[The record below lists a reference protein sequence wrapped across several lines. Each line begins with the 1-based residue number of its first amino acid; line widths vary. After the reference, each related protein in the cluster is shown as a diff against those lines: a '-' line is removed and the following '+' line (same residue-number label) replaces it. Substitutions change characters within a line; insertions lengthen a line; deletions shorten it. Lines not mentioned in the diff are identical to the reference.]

1 MKAVQKISWLLCLFF
16 TVTIGQTYR
25 PLLKT
30 AEVDTFE
37 LKLSALRSAVRKK
50 GDAASYF
57 ELAKLYWTQNSYS
70 MRNQAFEC
78 AHDAVAK
85 DKKNIEY
92 RYFYADLCRSF
103 SKFEARDQWK
113 EILEID
119 STQIPALLNLAEYSA
134 REFQEWD
141 KSYRN
146 LGVTLAPLQKWAD
159 EDFYEAVKYYEKAL
173 KIDSTNYDLCL
184 KVALFYEKNSKPH
197 FGIKHLERLVRLNN
211 ADKDVYLALG
221 LVYYHTDNFQKS
233 YESYSKAL
241 ADMSK
246 YEYEDYTY
254 NSVRMI
260 LSREIEKLG
269 LKTESEIKEYISNY
283 WNEKDPLRMTK
294 YNERLLEHY
303 SRIAFANLNYSEPI
317 NNLVGWKTDRGE
329 MVLRYGEPLFRMRIR
344 AEYKGKTNFEKA
356 DFSKVSTS
364 QSYTPSKETWRYSG
378 FSVSF
383 VSKSLGG
390 HYQLSDEFISYV
402 NDIKGYNPT
411 LYSPKFNGPTF
422 ELKHKVYQFASKN
435 KTKVDVYLTYD
446 VDLADSLSLPKSF
459 SEGYDVSFSL
469 YDDTFNE
476 KIKYNNTVTDTS
488 QVDNH
493 LINTCVIKTKPT
505 AGNATFEI
513 LRKQDR
519 GVASYHGRFKNQNFQ
534 TTELML
540 SDLVLSKEIKID
552 EQVTSGFWRNEY
564 SILPNVTNTFS
575 SKSPLYLYY
584 EIYNL
589 GITSSNES
597 NFEQTVTIKPK
608 EEEGFFDSVLRTFGL
623 KQSEKKLSLTSQYK
637 LPKADQQMYLQLD
650 MNNYPTGVYIL
661 TVSIKDK
668 NANKTVNMNSEL
680 SWQ

>member
-1 MKAVQKISWLLCLFF
+1 MKAAQNISWLLCLFI
-16 TVTIGQTYR
+16 TVISAQTYR

-30 AEVDTFE
+30 AKVDTFE
-37 LKLSALRSAVRKK
+37 LKLSALRSAVREK

-57 ELAKLYWTQNSYS
+57 ELAKFYWIQNSYS

-78 AHDAVAK
+78 AYDAVAK
-85 DKKNIEY
+85 DEKNIEY

-119 STQIPALLNLAEYSA
+119 STQIPALLYLAEYSA
-134 REFQEWD
+134 REFFEWD

-146 LGVTLAPLQKWAD
+146 LGATLAPLQEWAD

-173 KIDSTNYDLCL
+173 KIDSSNYDLCL
-184 KVALFYEKNSKPH
+184 KVALFYEKNNKPRLS
-197 FGIKHLERLVRLNN
+197 IKHLERLVRLNK
-211 ADKDVYLALG
+211 ADKDVFLALG
-221 LVYYHTDNFQKS
+221 LVYYHTVNFQKS

-241 ADMSK
+241 SDMSK
-246 YEYEDYTY
+246 YEYDDYTY
-254 NSVRMI
+254 HSVEMI
-260 LSREIEKLG
+260 LTKEIEKRG
-269 LKTESEIKEYISNY
+269 LKTESEIKEYISYY

-303 SRIAFANLNYSEPI
+303 SRVAYANLNFAEPI
-317 NNLVGWKTDRGE
+317 RNLVGWKTDRG
-329 MVLRYGEPLFRMRIR
+329 VIVVRYGEPLYRMRIR
-344 AEYKGKTNFEKA
+344 PQMGGNN
-356 DFSKVSTS
+356 SVSS
-364 QSYTPSKETWRYSG
+364 SGRLISAIPAKQELWQLPG
-378 FSVSF
+378 FSVAFEDWSYNGSYRLSWNNYEYINAKN
-383 VSKSLGG
+383 SK
-390 HYQLSDEFISYV
+390 E
-402 NDIKGYNPT
+402 PT
-411 LYSPKFNGPTF
+411 LYFPKFNGPAF

-446 VDLADSLSLPKSF
+446 VDLTDSVSLPKSF
-459 SEGYDVSFSL
+459 AEGYDVSFSL
-469 YDDTFNE
+469 YDDSFNE

-519 GVASYHGRFKNQNFQ
+519 GVASYHGRFKNKNFQ
-534 TTELML
+534 TAELML

-552 EQVTSGFWRNEY
+552 EQVPGGFWRNEY
-564 SILPNVTNTFS
+564 SILPNVSNTFS

-650 MNNYPTGVYIL
+650 MNNYPPDTYIL

-668 NANKTVNMNSEL
+668 NTNKTVSLNSEL
-680 SWQ
+680 TWQ

>member
-1 MKAVQKISWLLCLFF
+1 MKAAQKISWLLCFFF
-16 TVTIGQTYR
+16 TATIAQTYR

-30 AEVDTFE
+30 TKVDTFAQ
-37 LKLSALRSAVRKK
+37 KLSALRGAVREK
-50 GDAASYF
+50 GDAASCF
-57 ELAKLYWTQNSYS
+57 ELAKFFWTQNSYS

-78 AHDAVAK
+78 AYDAVAK
-85 DKKNIEY
+85 DEKNIEY
-92 RYFYADLCRSF
+92 RYFYADLCQSF

-134 REFQEWD
+134 REFFEWD

-146 LGVTLAPLQKWAD
+146 LGVTLAPLQEWAD
-159 EDFYEAVKYYEKAL
+159 EDFYEAAKYYERAL
-173 KIDSTNYDLCL
+173 RIDSTNYDLCL
-184 KVALFYEKNSKPH
+184 KVALFFEKNNKPRLA
-197 FGIKHLERLVRLNN
+197 IKHLERLASLNK
-211 ADKDVYLALG
+211 ADKDVYLTLG
-221 LVYYHTDNFQKS
+221 LVYYHTDDFQKS
-233 YESYSKAL
+233 FENYSKAL
-241 ADMSK
+241 SYMSK

-254 NSVRMI
+254 NSVKMI
-260 LSREIEKLG
+260 LSKEIEKLG
-269 LKTESEIKEYISNY
+269 LKTESEIKEYISYY

-303 SRIAFANLNYSEPI
+303 SRVAYANLNFAEPLR
-317 NNLVGWKTDRGE
+317 NLVGWKTDRG
-329 MVLRYGEPLFRMRIR
+329 VIVVRYGEPLYRMRIR
-344 AEYKGKTNFEKA
+344 PQIGGNNSVAASGRLIHASAAKQELW
-356 DFSKVSTS
+356 
-364 QSYTPSKETWRYSG
+364 QLPG
-378 FSVSF
+378 FSVAFEDWSF
-383 VSKSLGG
+383 SGSYRLSWNNYEYINAKNSK
-390 HYQLSDEFISYV
+390 D
-402 NDIKGYNPT
+402 PT
-411 LYSPKFNGPTF
+411 LYFPKFNGPAF

-469 YDDTFNE
+469 YDDSFNE
-476 KIKYNNTVTDTS
+476 KIKYNNTVTDIS
-488 QVDNH
+488 QVENH

-519 GVASYHGRFKNQNFQ
+519 GVASYHGRFRNKNFQ
-534 TTELML
+534 STELML

-552 EQVTSGFWRNEY
+552 EQITGGFWRNEY
-564 SILPNVTNTFS
+564 SILPNVTNAFS

-608 EEEGFFDSVLRTFGL
+608 EEEGFFDSILSTFGL

-637 LPKADQQMYLQLD
+637 FPNADQQMYLQLD
-650 MNNYPTGVYIL
+650 MNNYPSGSYIL

-668 NANKTVNMNSEL
+668 NANKTVSMNSEL
-680 SWQ
+680 MWQ